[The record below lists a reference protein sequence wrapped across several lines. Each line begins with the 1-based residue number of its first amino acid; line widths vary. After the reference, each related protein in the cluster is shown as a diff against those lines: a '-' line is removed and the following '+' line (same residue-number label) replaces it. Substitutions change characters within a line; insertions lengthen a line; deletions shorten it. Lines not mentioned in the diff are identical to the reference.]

1 MLFSRRLLL
10 CNVFLAM
17 LGGTRANCAA
27 SLGLVEGHLNILSL
41 KEVEL
46 AHEKSRQVTPKAHP
60 QNYSE
65 YPLIILSKDGQREVA
80 RVIADRE
87 GNYRVT
93 LPPGDYILDVQRGA
107 SGRPLGYLR
116 AEPHSFTI
124 LPNQTVRVDM
134 DIDTGV
140 R

>member
-1 MLFSRRLLL
+1 
-10 CNVFLAM
+10 M

-27 SLGLVEGHLNILSL
+27 SPGLVEGHLNILSL

-93 LPPGDYILDVQRGA
+93 LPPGD
-107 SGRPLGYLR
+107 
-116 AEPHSFTI
+116 
-124 LPNQTVRVDM
+124 
-134 DIDTGV
+134 
-140 R
+140 